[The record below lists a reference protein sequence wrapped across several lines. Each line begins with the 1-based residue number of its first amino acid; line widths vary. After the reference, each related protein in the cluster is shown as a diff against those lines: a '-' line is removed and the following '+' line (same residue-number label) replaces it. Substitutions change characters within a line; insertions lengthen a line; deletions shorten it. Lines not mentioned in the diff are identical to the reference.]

1 MDGRKIQRRD
11 GIKKNKKRRGRERVR
26 NVQIGKSENDAL
38 EKEWEKSGRVRMSK
52 VMKRKSGK
60 GLEKKEIESMKK
72 NRVKG
77 ITERI
82 NLTRKREE
90 YYRKKGKERYEVEQ
104 EQNIKRKV
112 YDTKR
117 EVYRRK
123 LIWNTIIT
131 ITLTNDLNLLYKSR
145 F

>member
-1 MDGRKIQRRD
+1 
-11 GIKKNKKRRGRERVR
+11 
-26 NVQIGKSENDAL
+26 
-38 EKEWEKSGRVRMSK
+38 MSK

-82 NLTRKREE
+82 TLTRKSEE

-104 EQNIKRKV
+104 E
-112 YDTKR
+112 
-117 EVYRRK
+117 
-123 LIWNTIIT
+123 
-131 ITLTNDLNLLYKSR
+131 
-145 F
+145 